1 MKCVKNKNH
10 TGFTTICPTC
20 VNEINKPTSEPCL
33 ADMEPE
39 LRALFMSM
47 KSSKRVIGNCW
58 YVDRHK
64 IKVKNR
70 TFKVENLFYA
80 FYKGDIANAVLKPI
94 CADKN
99 CVNPAHRRSRF
110 EKTTINKVV
119 TSGFNRR
126 KVDFTKIP
134 DAQWLR
140 EA

>member
-10 TGFTTICPTC
+10 TGFTTVCLAC
-20 VNEINKPTSEPCL
+20 VNEINKPASEPRL

-39 LRALFMSM
+39 LRALFLSLQ
-47 KSSKRVIGNCW
+47 STTRVSGDCW
-58 YVDRHK
+58 YVDRQRV
-64 IKVKNR
+64 KVNNR
-70 TFKVENLFYA
+70 SFKAENLFYA
-80 FYKGDIANAVLKPI
+80 FYKGDIANAILKSI
-94 CADKN
+94 CADKT
-99 CVNPAHRRSRF
+99 CVNPAHKRSRF
-110 EKTTINKVV
+110 EKPTINKTV